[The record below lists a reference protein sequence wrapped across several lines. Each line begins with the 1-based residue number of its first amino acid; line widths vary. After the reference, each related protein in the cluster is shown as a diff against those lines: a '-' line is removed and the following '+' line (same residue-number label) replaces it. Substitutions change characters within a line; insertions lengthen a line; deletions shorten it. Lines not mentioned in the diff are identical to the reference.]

1 MSSSTLTGVDALS
14 KIKELECEAS
24 QVQQEADE
32 KLGEIM
38 SKIRDAAD
46 SFKLGVDP
54 KLEVTATSKTDT
66 SKTDTSKAN
75 TSKANTSTAKRKAVK
90 KKAVDKASKPR
101 ANSQPLRE
109 VIWDILARGH
119 SSWKK
124 TISDLP
130 NGVIGLKAVEI
141 KIIIETEGSWVSKS
155 NVANQISTHLK
166 AYRKADK
173 MELGEQK
180 RYNIMKGAEF
190 E

>member
-1 MSSSTLTGVDALS
+1 MSSTLTGADALS
-14 KIKELECEAS
+14 EIRELEREAS
-24 QVQQEADE
+24 QVQREADE
-32 KLGEIM
+32 KLGDIM
-38 SKIRDAAD
+38 SKIRNAAD

-54 KLEVTATSKTDT
+54 KLEVTATSKTATSKMAT
-66 SKTDTSKAN
+66 SKTA
-75 TSKANTSTAKRKAVK
+75 TSTAKRKAVK
-90 KKAVDKASKPR
+90 KKAVEKVSKPR

-124 TISDLP
+124 IISDLP
-130 NGVIGLKAVEI
+130 SGVIGLKAVEI

-166 AYRKADK
+166 AYRKDDK

-180 RYNIMKGAEF
+180 RYNIMEGAEF